1 MTANDIRRRFRQL
14 MDGVVSENM
23 RLCGTTYHINWGISL
38 THLQSLASEYE
49 QDMHVA
55 LELWKDHVRESRIMA
70 LMLMPPEEFT
80 PDIAKLWSET
90 LQTQEIAEMAAMLLY
105 QHVAYAPAFAYSLL
119 SGGDALQSI
128 LGFNIISRLVGQGHL
143 PDARGLDELIDN
155 IRLSLSE
162 GDTGVRRAAYNCLV
176 KLDSSDR
183 LSASPYW
190 HTLCQGLL

>member
-1 MTANDIRRRFRQL
+1 
-14 MDGVVSENM
+14 M

-55 LELWKDHVRESRIMA
+55 LELWKDNVRESRIMA